1 MFPCQKCGTCC
12 RNIDKVEQLKDYD
25 RGDGVCKWLIDN
37 LCSIYSSRPDICR
50 IDYMYEKEYYKLY
63 SKEEFYNLNL
73 QGCKEIRGK

>member
-50 IDYMYEKEYYKLY
+50 IDYMYEKKYYKLY